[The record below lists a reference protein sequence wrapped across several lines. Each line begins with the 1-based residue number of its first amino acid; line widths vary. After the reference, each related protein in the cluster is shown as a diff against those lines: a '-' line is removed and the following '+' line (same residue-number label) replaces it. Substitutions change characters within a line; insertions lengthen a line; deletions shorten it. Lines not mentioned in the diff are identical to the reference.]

1 MLADSV
7 LCASGA
13 YFANSPREMGIR
25 TADGTLLLIM
35 TVLKGVTRRVSYRP
49 SKLISA
55 VLTIWAQDIDCRS
68 DIYRNLEV
76 TSYGWRGATVGILGM
91 GNIGIRV
98 ADMATSL
105 GMKVVY
111 SNRRKV
117 PNVPYEHMAKEEMYK
132 VVDVLVVLTP
142 LTDETTGMLNKDEF
156 AKMRDGIMI
165 VNVGESESRHQPL
178 LLPAHVVKPEAK
190 SSKRTTWLKHW
201 KVEKV
206 SLKRVR

>member
-1 MLADSV
+1 
-7 LCASGA
+7 
-13 YFANSPREMGIR
+13 
-25 TADGTLLLIM
+25 
-35 TVLKGVTRRVSYRP
+35 
-49 SKLISA
+49 
-55 VLTIWAQDIDCRS
+55 
-68 DIYRNLEV
+68 
-76 TSYGWRGATVGILGM
+76 M

-117 PNVPYEHMAKEEMYK
+117 PGVPYEHMAKEEMYK

-142 LTDETTGMLNKDEF
+142 LTEETTGLLNKDEF

-165 VNVGESESRHQPL
+165 VNVGESESPSQGPSHS
-178 LLPAHVVKPEAK
+178 AHVVKPEAK

-206 SLKRVR
+206 SLKRVCRRLCLG